1 MIMAI
6 IFYYYY
12 LISSIIYK
20 SETGSRNHLTFLN
33 YLLVIISFNFYD
45 ETFKGD
51 MAHFFKWIWA
61 VENTYRDSRFCGIKS
76 IMSR

>member
-1 MIMAI
+1 MAI

-51 MAHFFKWIWA
+51 MAHFFK
-61 VENTYRDSRFCGIKS
+61 
-76 IMSR
+76 